1 MIQRQDTDQQVF
13 ITPERFAQEQLQRM
27 EPPRGR
33 ILFAGCRSGSYLSAK
48 VARRYKE
55 LLMKEGCKDD
65 ILHIENIDKQF
76 SDTETCVRLN
86 IHVSG
91 YDVFL
96 FQALFDPTSNRNV
109 DQNYLAF
116 LIAARALREHG
127 AHHIT
132 AVLPYLAYARQDKP
146 TSFMRE
152 PTTARLMADL
162 SIEAGIDRLVT
173 WAPHSS
179 QIHGFYANIPAN
191 MLDALPL
198 FIEEYRRFEGRNDVI
213 AVAPDAGISK
223 FVANFGR
230 ILNLRCAIGS
240 KYRPRPE
247 EAVIP
252 EIIGDFTG
260 KRIAIILDDMISGGG
275 TMHAIT
281 RKLVEEKGIEEV
293 YIGISH
299 NLCVGHA
306 YDFLIDL
313 YKSYRLKELIVT
325 NSIPQT
331 DEFQSLPFISEKC
344 LSEIL
349 CRVINRIHYN
359 RSVNEVLYQPL
370 MSYLNG

>member
-1 MIQRQDTDQQVF
+1 
-13 ITPERFAQEQLQRM
+13 M